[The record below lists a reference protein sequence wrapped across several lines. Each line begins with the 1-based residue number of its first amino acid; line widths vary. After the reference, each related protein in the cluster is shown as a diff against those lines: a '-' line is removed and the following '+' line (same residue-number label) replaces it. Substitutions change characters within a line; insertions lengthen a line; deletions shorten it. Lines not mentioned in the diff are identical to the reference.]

1 MGNLGRIWQ
10 HKLTGEFLGKKPNDD
25 YVTTK
30 LAYDYDTRV
39 VYYKFSEVIIVKP
52 RNFEKQEEMDT
63 NIGFMS
69 PYISKN
75 GKYCC
80 FSNNKIVEIP

>member
-39 VYYKFSEVIIVKP
+39 VYYKFSEVIIVRP
-52 RNFEKQEEMDT
+52 RNFEDQKPMDT
-63 NIGFMS
+63 NVGFMS
-69 PYISKN
+69 LYYSKN
-75 GKYCC
+75 CKPCR
-80 FSNNKIVEIP
+80 FLDNKIVEVP